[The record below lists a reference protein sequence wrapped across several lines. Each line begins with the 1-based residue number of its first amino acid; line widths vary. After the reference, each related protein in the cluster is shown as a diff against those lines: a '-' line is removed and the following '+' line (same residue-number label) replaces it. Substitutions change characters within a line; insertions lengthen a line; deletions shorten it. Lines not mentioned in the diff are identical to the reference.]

1 MIEVVDRMTVRARFL
16 MSVLLGFAGL
26 AVLLAA
32 VGIYGVMSYSVAERR
47 QEIGI
52 RMALGADAAAI
63 SSVVIGQAA
72 WMIGAGLVVGGVAA
86 LGLTRFVAGQLY
98 GVTPRDPLSF
108 AAAAL
113 VLAVTAM
120 LATLNPLMRARRVD
134 PLAAIRGD

>member
-1 MIEVVDRMTVRARFL
+1 
-16 MSVLLGFAGL
+16 
-26 AVLLAA
+26 
-32 VGIYGVMSYSVAERR
+32 
-47 QEIGI
+47 
-52 RMALGADAAAI
+52 
-63 SSVVIGQAA
+63 
-72 WMIGAGLVVGGVAA
+72 
-86 LGLTRFVAGQLY
+86 VAGQLY